1 MKTRAA
7 DHQSGKQA
15 TSRPVHEHQARL
27 QGELAEAREELAR
40 LEKKLEHRP
49 DFGLGEGSPAIYEWE
64 MNLALRERALA
75 KIASLEEA
83 LQSLSEGAY
92 GLCER
97 CGQHIEPERLDIL
110 PDTKLCS
117 KCAQKPRFGP

>member
-1 MKTRAA
+1 MTTRAA
-7 DHQSGKQA
+7 SHQSSEKTIRGPMQ
-15 TSRPVHEHQARL
+15 EHQARL
-27 QGELAEAREELAR
+27 QGELAEAQEELAR
-40 LEKKLEHRP
+40 LEKKLENRP
-49 DFGLGEGSPAIYEWE
+49 DFGLGEGSPGIYEWE

-92 GLCER
+92 GRCER
-97 CGQHIEPERLDIL
+97 CGEQIEPERLEIL

-117 KCAQKPRFGP
+117 KCAQKTRY